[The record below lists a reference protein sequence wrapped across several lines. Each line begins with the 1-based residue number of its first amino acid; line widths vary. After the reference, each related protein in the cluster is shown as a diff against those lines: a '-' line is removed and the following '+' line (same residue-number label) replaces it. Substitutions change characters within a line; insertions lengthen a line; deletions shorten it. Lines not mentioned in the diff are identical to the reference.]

1 MLKNSLILYQT
12 IYEKLFYPPHS
23 MSLSRFRLFINL
35 IFVYALSLFLTGC
48 FNETESPNINNDKLE
63 KVDNV
68 KVWFEANKHNLRLPK
83 NEAGFRTESQ
93 ELILPFFEKEPD
105 WENFHHYYFPD
116 GREVFEM
123 NLENATKY
131 FPSTMIDSF
140 PDKNPGDYVIQNI
153 MLVKNPSEER
163 FDPLIIRYFPRNQDN
178 KIDFNSIN
186 YNSVNEFWEG
196 KIDIF
201 TYDEHHIVSFEL
213 LPDGE
218 KRTIFYNIEPNGL
231 ESRIQNDCWQVSRQI
246 VWISPSP
253 GSLEDDPAQL
263 GSTIHTAMVTETF
276 CTGGGSTFPTAGTVY
291 ADGEYYYN
299 GSQYDPSGNPCA
311 LCYTPPPTPAPSL
324 FIINKL
330 TNPCADVV
338 FKELA
343 KGSSKLTDMTGLS
356 NFDIFP
362 WMLDLFNKGG
372 KFKYVIEN
380 IDIPQSPG
388 SQVNGKTKGPN
399 PNSQDLITIQLDNN
413 YVNTATSLSIAR
425 TIIHETVHAYIIYL
439 SKTNYTFLQELN
451 NYYSFHQGNY
461 PNAAHG
467 MMSQYLLG
475 MTVSLYNWDKN
486 FGPTGGNLG
495 LDYYYKMSFG
505 GMVQNGTTNPIQ
517 EVVPMIPNGNWAD
530 IVSTLQKEGLNLP
543 GSKGIKEN
551 CN

>member
-1 MLKNSLILYQT
+1 M
-12 IYEKLFYPPHS
+12 
-23 MSLSRFRLFINL
+23 
-35 IFVYALSLFLTGC
+35 SLFLTGC
-48 FNETESPNINNDKLE
+48 FNETESPDINNDKLA

-68 KVWFEANKHNLRLPK
+68 KAWFEVNKHNLRLPK
-83 NEAGFRTESQ
+83 NGAGFRTESQ

-131 FPSTMIDSF
+131 FPSSMIDSF

-153 MLVKNPSEER
+153 MFVKNPSEER

-178 KIDFNSIN
+178 EIDFNSIN

-246 VWISPSP
+246 TWISPSP
-253 GSLEDDPAQL
+253 GSLEEDPSQM

-291 ADGEYYYN
+291 NDGAYYYN
-299 GSQYDPSGNPCA
+299 GSQYDPSGNPCPD
-311 LCYTPPPTPAPSL
+311 CYTPPSTPAPSL

-330 TNPCADVV
+330 NNPCANLV

-372 KFKYVIEN
+372 KFTYYIEDVDIVQNFGGIVNARTSPPDPLTGN
-380 IDIPQSPG
+380 II
-388 SQVNGKTKGPN
+388 
-399 PNSQDLITIQLDNN
+399 IQLDNN
-413 YVNTATSLSIAR
+413 YVQNATSLSIAR
-425 TIIHETVHAYIIYL
+425 TIIHETVHAYMLYL
-439 SKTNYTFLQELN
+439 SKTNRSFLMELN
-451 NYYSFHQGNY
+451 NYYNFHDNIPQD
-461 PNAAHG
+461 AHHG

-475 MTVSLYNWDKN
+475 MMVSLYNWDKN
-486 FGPTGGNLG
+486 YGPTSGNLG
-495 LDYYYKMSFG
+495 MDYYYKMSFG
-505 GMVQNGTTNPIQ
+505 GMLQNGTVNPIQ

-530 IVSTLQKEGLNLP
+530 IAAILEKEAKNLP
-543 GSKGIKEN
+543 GSRGIKEN